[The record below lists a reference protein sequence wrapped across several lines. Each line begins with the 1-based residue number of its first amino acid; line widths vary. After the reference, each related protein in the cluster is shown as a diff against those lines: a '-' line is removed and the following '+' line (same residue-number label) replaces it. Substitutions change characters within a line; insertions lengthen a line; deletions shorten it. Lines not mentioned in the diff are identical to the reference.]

1 MGIRR
6 FFWSEWGDSVHYGVD
21 PVEPGSSNCP
31 PDSCIELFESP
42 HQKEKSRNSK
52 CCFGFSGKGCTYGY
66 NLRWRPGDCN
76 HTLDFVT
83 EVFECNPAP

>member
-31 PDSCIELFESP
+31 PDRVM
-42 HQKEKSRNSK
+42 SRIMRK
-52 CCFGFSGKGCTYGY
+52 FIFTV
-66 NLRWRPGDCN
+66 W
-76 HTLDFVT
+76 
-83 EVFECNPAP
+83 

>member
-42 HQKEKSRNSK
+42 HQKEKSRNSE
-52 CCFGFSGKGCTYGY
+52 CCFGFSVIGKHFTS
-66 NLRWRPGDCN
+66 LRNGVRVGRFGDK
-76 HTLDFVT
+76 VQ
-83 EVFECNPAP
+83 

>member
-31 PDSCIELFESP
+31 PDSCIEIGSRP
-42 HQKEKSRNSK
+42 ATAQKLPTPLGSGV
-52 CCFGFSGKGCTYGY
+52 FGIYYTF
-66 NLRWRPGDCN
+66 
-76 HTLDFVT
+76 
-83 EVFECNPAP
+83 

>member
-21 PVEPGSSNCP
+21 PVAPGSSNCP

-42 HQKEKSRNSK
+42 HQKEKSRNSE
-52 CCFGFSGKGCTYGY
+52 CDIAGCK
-66 NLRWRPGDCN
+66 LPPKERRRIEF
-76 HTLDFVT
+76 L
-83 EVFECNPAP
+83 EVAEF